1 MKILIVLFFILLTN
15 FTVAQTRIHGTII
28 DSIAQRPIAN
38 ATIMSDSRHVLA
50 QTDHSGEFD
59 IVLTAGDSVLY
70 IAHIGFMAQKL
81 KIDESTILP
90 VIIKLQSAVLE
101 IDEVIVNTGYQQLP
115 RERSTGSFSHISNE
129 AISEQVGTNLM
140 DRLAHIGNSV
150 SDGKFGLLV
159 RGLSSFNAPR
169 QPLIVL
175 DNFPFEGD
183 LDNINPDNV
192 ETINVLKD
200 AAAASIWGAKAG
212 NGVIVITTKKGEF
225 NRPVEISFNGN
236 VALGEKPDLFYLHQ
250 ISASDFIDVEQILYS
265 NGYYN
270 SWLSNTAKP
279 MISPV
284 VEILEQQS
292 AGVLSGD
299 EAKNIIEQLRRQDI
313 RNDVMNYYYR
323 TSLNQQ
329 YSFNA
334 RGGTQRTG
342 WGVFAGLDRNL
353 NHLES
358 KYTRYNLQLQNSF
371 KLSNKI
377 TLTGGLN
384 YSVKNT
390 EAGRPEYGTESS
402 IPANYYPYAKLVDD
416 EGKQLALQRNYRATY
431 LEEIEDERLLDWR
444 FFPLE
449 DYKETNNKALSHHIQ
464 ADVGMDFRLTSW
476 LSGNLKYRYERQQST
491 TRNLQ
496 GEDSYTA
503 RNLINRFTQVDRE
516 SGELEH
522 VIPPG
527 AIFDLATRNLTA
539 QNLRGQVNIDKKWHE
554 HSIIAIIG
562 SEVRNIITEGQD
574 SRIYGFD
581 PENLTLGMVDYQ
593 KRYRDYIGGG
603 SASVP
608 YREDTDG
615 GINRFV
621 SIYANAAYTWDN
633 RYTASLSTRRDASNL
648 FGLNTNDKWNP
659 LWSAGLAWNISNESF
674 FNLRLLSFLKLRATY
689 GLSGN
694 IDPAQVAITTMR
706 YTFMNRYT
714 QTQYA
719 IFDNFYNPQLT
730 WETSAMLNLG
740 VDFST
745 RNRKLSGSIEFYRK
759 DNKNLFGREL
769 VDYTS
774 IPAFNITKNVATMV
788 AKGMD
793 IDLSSVNV
801 DTRYF
806 RWKSD
811 LNLSY
816 YKDEVV
822 DFQRNDDLGRNLIGS
837 GLAVSGLR
845 GRPVNAMYSFAWAG
859 LDPETGDPM
868 GYSNGEISK
877 DWTALRGN
885 DVTESDLVFHG
896 PAMPRL
902 FGALGN
908 TFTWGDF
915 SITARLTFKLGH
927 YFRRPSIQYY
937 QLFRGWD
944 GHSDIANRWRAP
956 GDEQHTSVP
965 SLIYPAVNNR
975 DIFYHGS
982 EVLVEKADYVRL
994 QYVNLSYQMANSRHA
1009 WLRSF
1014 KIYINANNLG
1024 TIWTANNHGI
1034 DPEFVGTTTVKQP
1047 KNIAIGFR
1055 SAF

>member
-1 MKILIVLFFILLTN
+1 MKILIVLFFILLAN
-15 FTVAQTRIHGTII
+15 LSQAQTRIHGTII

-50 QTDHSGEFD
+50 QTDHNGEFD

-70 IAHIGFMAQKL
+70 IAHIGFMEQKL
-81 KIDESTILP
+81 KIDESTTLP
-90 VIIKLQSAVLE
+90 VIVKLQSTVLE

-115 RERSTGSFSHISNE
+115 RERSTGSFSHIFNE
-129 AISEQVGTNLM
+129 SISEQVGTNLM

-150 SDGKFGLLV
+150 SDGKYGLLV
-159 RGLSSFNAPR
+159 RGLSSYSAPR

-175 DNFPFEGD
+175 DNFPYEGD
-183 LDNINPDNV
+183 LDNINPDNI
-192 ETINVLKD
+192 ETITVLKD

-225 NRPVEISFNGN
+225 NRPVVINFNGN
-236 VALGEKPDLFYLHQ
+236 VTLGEKPDLSYLHQ
-250 ISASDFIDVEQILYS
+250 ISSSDFIDVEQLLYS
-265 NGYYN
+265 NGYYD

-284 VEILEQQS
+284 VEILEQQA
-292 AGVLSGD
+292 AGLLSEG
-299 EAKNIIEQLRRQDI
+299 ETKKKIGHLRLQDI
-313 RNDVMNYYYR
+313 RNDIMDYYYR
-323 TSLNQQ
+323 ASVNQQ

-390 EAGRPEYGTESS
+390 EAGRPEYGNESS
-402 IPANYYPYAKLVDD
+402 IPANFYPYAKLVDD
-416 EGKQLALQRNYRATY
+416 EGRPLALQRNYRATY
-431 LEEIEDERLLDWR
+431 LEEIDDERLLDWR
-444 FFPLE
+444 FLPLD
-449 DYKETNNKALSHHIQ
+449 DYKETENKALSHHIQ
-464 ADVGMDFRLTSW
+464 ADVGMDLHLTSW
-476 LSGNLKYRYERQQST
+476 LSGNLKYRYERQQSAA
-491 TRNLQ
+491 RHFQ
-496 GEDSYTA
+496 GEDSYTT
-503 RNLINRFTQVDRE
+503 RNLINRFTQLEPE
-516 SGELEH
+516 SGELEYA
-522 VIPPG
+522 IPGG
-527 AIFDLATRNLTA
+527 AIIDLTNRNLTA
-539 QNLRGQVNIDKKWHE
+539 QNLRGQVNVDQKWRE
-554 HSIIAIIG
+554 HNIIVMLG
-562 SEVRNIITEGQD
+562 SEIRNIVTEGQ
-574 SRIYGFD
+574 SGRIYGHD
-581 PENLTLGMVDYQ
+581 SENLTLGIVDYQ
-593 KRYRDYIGGG
+593 ARYRDYISGG
-603 SASVP
+603 SASIP

-621 SIYANAAYTWDN
+621 SIYANAAYTWNN

-674 FNLRLLSFLKLRATY
+674 FNMESLSFLKLRATY

-694 IDPAQVAITTMR
+694 IDPAQVAVTTMR

-745 RNRKLSGSIEFYRK
+745 KNRKLSGSIEFFRK

-774 IPAFNITKNVATMV
+774 IPAFNITKNVANMV
-788 AKGMD
+788 AKGVD
-793 IDLSSVNV
+793 VDFNSINV
-801 DTRYF
+801 STRYF
-806 RWKSD
+806 LWKSD

-822 DFQRNDDLGRNLIGS
+822 DFQRNDDIGRNLIGS

-845 GRPVNAMYSFAWAG
+845 GRPVHAMYSFAWAG
-859 LDPETGDPM
+859 LEPETGDPM
-868 GYSNGEISK
+868 GYLNGEISK

-908 TFTWGDF
+908 NFVWRDF
-915 SITARLTFKLGH
+915 SFTARLTFKFGH

-937 QLFRGWD
+937 QLFRGWE
-944 GHSDIANRWRAP
+944 GHSDIANRWKSP

-975 DIFYHGS
+975 DVFYRGS
-982 EVLVEKADYVRL
+982 EALVEKADYIRL
-994 QYVNLSYQMANSRHA
+994 QYVNLSYQMANSRYT

-1024 TIWTANNHGI
+1024 TIWTANNLDI
-1034 DPEFVGTTTVKQP
+1034 DPEFIGTTTVKPP
-1047 KNIAIGFR
+1047 KNIAIGIKSTF
-1055 SAF
+1055 